1 MAAQALITRQSSQL
15 LAYGLLFGGSAIVG
29 KLVIDALLADVGD
42 ARARRSFIGP
52 IQETPRIPKS
62 PSPTFGDA
70 VRIIA
75 MGVSVY
81 SMLAD
86 LPTLIAEWGK
96 VQATVT
102 ELTK

>member
-1 MAAQALITRQSSQL
+1 MAAPLISPQSSQL
-15 LAYGLLFGGSAIVG
+15 VAYGLLFGGSAIVG
-29 KLVIDALLADVGD
+29 KLVIDALLDDVNT
-42 ARARRSFIGP
+42 ARDRRNFIGP
-52 IQETPRIPKS
+52 IREAPRAMKS

-81 SMLAD
+81 SMIAD

-102 ELTK
+102 KLTQ